1 MVAADTIVAT
11 ATPFGVSGLAV
22 VRISGHSA
30 LTIFSK
36 VCGSKNNPCPEF
48 IPRQATRVI
57 IHTQGTPV
65 DDAIATWFKAPRSYT
80 GEDVVEISCHGSMA
94 ITEALVEE
102 ICTHGARIAEAG
114 EFTRR
119 AFLNG
124 KLDLVQAESVAGLI
138 NSQSIESSK
147 LNYRMLRGALS
158 DKLHDL
164 RNQIIELLAEVEFEL
179 DISEDDLNPDLAKK
193 ALAGLNHVATKLSNL
208 IDTYRRGRLITR
220 GANVV
225 IAGPP
230 NVGKSTLLNTLSS
243 SDRALVSTSPGTTRD
258 SIEVPLLIEG
268 VPINLIDTAGLRE
281 SPENIERMGVRRT
294 YKRLADADL
303 VLFVLEPP
311 YTSQKIGLNIP
322 QNIPVIRVLN
332 KIDTLS
338 DSNNQKNTD
347 KEIHISAKTGAGLYQ
362 LNKAIKLALHL
373 SPSISSEV
381 MLTTNRQQQS
391 LSACRLSIAQA
402 TGLLSEKEIAF
413 ELVSIELH
421 AAIDSIDSL
430 LGKTTVDD
438 IINLIFNKFCVGK

>member
-11 ATPFGVSGLAV
+11 ATPFGVSGLAI
-22 VRISGHSA
+22 VRISGPSA
-30 LTIFSK
+30 LSILSK
-36 VCGSKNNPCPEF
+36 VCDSKINPCPEF

-65 DDAIATWFKAPRSYT
+65 DDAIATWFKAPHSYT
-80 GEDVVEISCHGSMA
+80 GEDVVEISCHGSIA
-94 ITEALVEE
+94 IIEALVGE
-102 ICTHGARIAEAG
+102 ICTHSARIAEAG

-119 AFLNG
+119 AYLNG
-124 KLDLVQAESVAGLI
+124 KMDLVQAESVAGLI

-164 RNQIIELLAEVEFEL
+164 RDQIIELLAEVEFEL
-179 DISEDDLNPDLAKK
+179 DISEDDLNPNLAKK
-193 ALAGLNHVATKLSNL
+193 ALADLSHIAAKLSNL

-230 NVGKSTLLNTLSS
+230 NVGKSTLLNALSS
-243 SDRALVSTSPGTTRD
+243 SDRALVSTTPGTTRD

-281 SPENIERMGVRRT
+281 STESIEKMGVQRT
-294 YKRLADADL
+294 HKHMASADL
-303 VLFVLEPP
+303 VLLLMEPP
-311 YTSQKIGLNIP
+311 YTNQNIGLNIP
-322 QNIPVIRVLN
+322 QNIPIIRVLN
-332 KIDTLS
+332 KIDTIS
-338 DSNNQKNTD
+338 SSNNQKNTD
-347 KEIHISAKTGAGLYQ
+347 DKIYISAKTGAGLTH

-381 MLTTNRQQQS
+381 MLTTNRQQQA
-391 LSACRLSIAQA
+391 LSACRLSTSRAIE
-402 TGLLSEKEIAF
+402 LLSEKEIAF

-421 AAIDSIDSL
+421 DAINSIDIL

>member
-22 VRISGHSA
+22 VRISGPAA
-30 LTIFSK
+30 LSILSK
-36 VCGSKNNPCPEF
+36 VCGSKNNPCPEI
-48 IPRQATRVI
+48 IPRRATRVI
-57 IHTQGTPV
+57 VHTQGTPT
-65 DDAIATWFKAPRSYT
+65 DDAVATWFKAPHSYT
-80 GEDVVEISCHGSMA
+80 GEDVVEISCHGSIA
-94 ITEALVEE
+94 ITESLVGE

-158 DKLHDL
+158 DKLHAIRD
-164 RNQIIELLAEVEFEL
+164 QIIELLAEVEFEL
-179 DISEDDLNPDLAKK
+179 DISEDDLNPNLAKK
-193 ALAGLNHVATKLSNL
+193 TSTGLSRIAKKLLNL
-208 IDTYRRGRLITR
+208 IDTYQRGRLITR

-225 IAGPP
+225 IAGSP
-230 NVGKSTLLNTLSS
+230 NVGKSTLLNALSS
-243 SDRALVSTSPGTTRD
+243 SDRALVSTAPGTTRD
-258 SIEVPLLIEG
+258 SIEVPLIIEG
-268 VPINLIDTAGLRE
+268 VPINLIDTAGLRV
-281 SPENIERMGVRRT
+281 STENIERMGVQRT
-294 YKRLADADL
+294 YKRMASADL
-303 VLFVLEPP
+303 VLLVFEPP
-311 YTSQKIGLNIP
+311 YTNQNIDLNIS
-322 QNIPVIRVLN
+322 NNVPVIQVLN
-332 KIDTLS
+332 KIDTILH
-338 DSNNQKNTD
+338 SNNQKNSD
-347 KEIHISAKTGAGLYQ
+347 EKIYISAKTGAGLVY
-362 LNKAIKLALHL
+362 LNKAINRALHL

-391 LSACRLSIAQA
+391 LSACQLSISQA
-402 TGLLSEKEIAF
+402 TELLSEKEIAF

-421 AAIDSIDSL
+421 DAIDSIDSL